1 MHDYVKNLAKVV
13 RAAREEAHLSQAAL
27 AEQIGCDERTILN
40 IENDRG
46 NPKFEVL
53 CQIIA
58 YLHIPADRI
67 FHPDTATDGLKKQ
80 KLLLMLQ
87 ECDEQEA
94 AEIPVFLPGESQGRG
109 SLVGCRLWGLHRVGH
124 D

>member
-1 MHDYVKNLAKVV
+1 MNYNRLQVWYEINYTIKEKSHGS
-13 RAAREEAHLSQAAL
+13 REEAHLSQAAL
-27 AEQIGCDERTILN
+27 AEQIGCDERTIPN

-58 YLHIPADRI
+58 YLHIPADQI

-94 AEIPVFLPGESQGRG
+94 ARTTFARFFT
-109 SLVGCRLWGLHRVGH
+109 
-124 D
+124 

>member
-58 YLHIPADRI
+58 YLHIPAMQMN
-67 FHPDTATDGLKKQ
+67 DGSFFVKAQ
-80 KLLLMLQ
+80 ISDAQ
-87 ECDEQEA
+87 
-94 AEIPVFLPGESQGRG
+94 VG
-109 SLVGCRLWGLHRVGH
+109 SL
-124 D
+124 

>member
-1 MHDYVKNLAKVV
+1 MHDYVKNLANVV
-13 RAAREEAHLSQAAL
+13 QAAREEAHLSQAAL

-58 YLHIPADRI
+58 YLH
-67 FHPDTATDGLKKQ
+67 F
-80 KLLLMLQ
+80 
-87 ECDEQEA
+87 
-94 AEIPVFLPGESQGRG
+94 PGRPYFPP
-109 SLVGCRLWGLHRVGH
+109 
-124 D
+124 

>member
-58 YLHIPADRI
+58 YLHIPADQY
-67 FHPDTATDGLKKQ
+67 FPPCH
-80 KLLLMLQ
+80 
-87 ECDEQEA
+87 CH
-94 AEIPVFLPGESQGRG
+94 GRG
-109 SLVGCRLWGLHRVGH
+109 EKTKTVIDATGM
-124 D
+124 